1 MIALKNARA
10 DATASDGYRILVDRI
25 WPRGVTKERLQ
36 LDKWN
41 KDIAPS
47 NELRKWFKHDLEK
60 WEEFK
65 QRYFS
70 ELDDRIE
77 TVNALT
83 EKIRDKSVTFG
94 YGARDAH
101 INQALALKEYLE
113 CKGVR

>member
-36 LDKWN
+36 LDEWN

-47 NELRKWFKHDLEK
+47 NELRKWFKHDPEK

-83 EKIRDKSVTFG
+83 EKIRDKSVTFV